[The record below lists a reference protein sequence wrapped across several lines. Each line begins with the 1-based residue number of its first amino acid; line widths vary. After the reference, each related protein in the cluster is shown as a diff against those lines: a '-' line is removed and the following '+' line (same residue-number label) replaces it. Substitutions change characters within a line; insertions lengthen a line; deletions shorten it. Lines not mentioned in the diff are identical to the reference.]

1 MHLLKLIKIKIV
13 DTAMSTNKIKA
24 ITLYVILKELSKMKE
39 KIQEFVRNLMDSG
52 MSIDEIINAVSK
64 AAESEDFRRF
74 VEENKNED

>member
-1 MHLLKLIKIKIV
+1 
-13 DTAMSTNKIKA
+13 MSTNKIKA

-52 MSIDEIINAVSK
+52 MSVDEIINAVSK

>member
-1 MHLLKLIKIKIV
+1 
-13 DTAMSTNKIKA
+13 
-24 ITLYVILKELSKMKE
+24 MKE

>member
-1 MHLLKLIKIKIV
+1 MHIKKKKV

-52 MSIDEIINAVSK
+52 MSVDEIINAVSK